1 MDNEQI
7 KRNGRGK
14 DHLKRKSPTL
24 SEEEREIRRKRMIE
38 LRKKLDK
45 VNKKNDTTMEKI
57 AKKPEP
63 KKRFKREPQKL
74 EEIEEEGV
82 SPPHDDRGLKGSPFE
97 EEETE
102 NVIED
107 DVDDDEELEELQ
119 QKVNHLKNE
128 KKTIK
133 NKKQVA
139 ILSEEEENDSDND
152 DLEQKPI
159 KKTTKKKPN
168 YNQKPVVR
176 KVFKIKYYDKPTPEE
191 LLQDRLFLENQH
203 KDDNETKI
211 KKHITKNNT
220 HKTDDDLSNKLF
232 NY

>member
-1 MDNEQI
+1 MDNEEI

-14 DHLKRKSPTL
+14 DQIKRKSPNI

-38 LRKKLDK
+38 LRNKLDK

-63 KKRFKREPQKL
+63 KKRVKREPQKL
-74 EEIEEEGV
+74 EEIEE
-82 SPPHDDRGLKGSPFE
+82 DKE
-97 EEETE
+97 EEETK

-107 DVDDDEELEELQ
+107 DDDDDEELEELQ

-152 DLEQKPI
+152 DLEEKPI

-168 YNQKPVVR
+168 YHQKPVVR